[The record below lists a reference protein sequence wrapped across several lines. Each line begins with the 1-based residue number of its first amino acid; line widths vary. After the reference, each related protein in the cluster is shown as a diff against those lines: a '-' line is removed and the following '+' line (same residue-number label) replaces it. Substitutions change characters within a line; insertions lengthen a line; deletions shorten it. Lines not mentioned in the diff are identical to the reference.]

1 MEKQKHEKKMPV
13 RIIPIGGVEEI
24 GRNMTVVEYGDEIV
38 VIDAGIQFPE
48 EETPGIDFIIPNTEY
63 LEKNK
68 SKIKALVIS
77 HGHMDH
83 VGAVPYLIDKLGFP
97 VIYTTRFSKAIIQK
111 RQDEFRHLP
120 TLKIEEVVSNSII
133 NLGKLKIKFFD
144 ITHAIPDAIGVIID
158 TPYGNIIYPGDFRI
172 ELDENSNPVN
182 IDHYEKLGK
191 ENNLVLFL
199 ESTNAE
205 EPGFSIPE
213 KVVYQ
218 NLEKMVVEAK
228 NRIILGMFSSHIERV
243 IEIVK
248 VAERCDKKVVIDG
261 YSLKASFEIVKAL
274 GYFNP
279 KKDVIVPIE
288 KIDNYHPSK
297 MIAICTG
304 SQGEQNAS
312 LMRIANK
319 RHKHIKIT
327 KDDTVI
333 LSSSVIPGNEKSIQ
347 SLKDNLS
354 RQGAKIVHYGIAS
367 VHASGH
373 ACQEDL
379 KLMVKMIKP
388 KYLIPVH
395 GNHFMLKTNADVAES
410 VGMPKEN
417 IVVPFNNGVII
428 EADDEKIKMLKESVP
443 ANYVMVDG
451 LGVGD
456 VKEVVLRDRQM
467 LSQDGIFV
475 MITVIDS
482 QTGKVKNS
490 PDIISRG
497 FIYLKESQD
506 LLKQTRMLIRK
517 TVEEATGKM
526 HPINVDFVKENLRE
540 KIGKFLFQK
549 THRRPMVLPVIIE
562 V

>member
-1 MEKQKHEKKMPV
+1 MEKQTEKKKLPV

-24 GRNMTVVEYGDEIV
+24 GRNMTVVEYGDEII

-48 EETPGIDFIIPNTEY
+48 AETPGIDFIIPNTEY

-83 VGAVPYLIDKLGFP
+83 VGAIPYLIDKLGFP

-111 RQDEFRHLP
+111 RQDEFRHTP
-120 TLKIEEVVSNSII
+120 TLKIEEVTSDSVI

-144 ITHAIPDAIGVIID
+144 ITHAIPDAIGVIIE
-158 TPYGNIIYPGDFRI
+158 TPYGNVIYPGDFRI

-182 IDHYEKLGK
+182 TEHYQKLGK

-218 NLEKMVVEAK
+218 NLEKIVVEAK
-228 NRIILGMFSSHIERV
+228 NRIIIGMFSSHIERV

-312 LMRIANK
+312 LMRIASK
-319 RHKHIKIT
+319 KHKHLKIT

-354 RQGAKIVHYGIAS
+354 RQGARIIHYGVSS

-388 KYLIPVH
+388 KYLIPIH

-410 VGMPKEN
+410 VGMVKEN

-456 VKEVVLRDRQM
+456 VKEVV
-467 LSQDGIFV
+467 
-475 MITVIDS
+475 
-482 QTGKVKNS
+482 
-490 PDIISRG
+490 
-497 FIYLKESQD
+497 
-506 LLKQTRMLIRK
+506 
-517 TVEEATGKM
+517 
-526 HPINVDFVKENLRE
+526 
-540 KIGKFLFQK
+540 
-549 THRRPMVLPVIIE
+549 
-562 V
+562 

>member
-1 MEKQKHEKKMPV
+1 M
-13 RIIPIGGVEEI
+13 
-24 GRNMTVVEYGDEIV
+24 
-38 VIDAGIQFPE
+38 
-48 EETPGIDFIIPNTEY
+48 
-63 LEKNK
+63 
-68 SKIKALVIS
+68 
-77 HGHMDH
+77 
-83 VGAVPYLIDKLGFP
+83 
-97 VIYTTRFSKAIIQK
+97 
-111 RQDEFRHLP
+111 P
-120 TLKIEEVVSNSII
+120 TLKIEEVTSDSIVS
-133 NLGKLKIKFFD
+133 LGKLKIKFFD
-144 ITHAIPDAIGVIID
+144 ITHAIPDAIGVIIE
-158 TPYGNIIYPGDFRI
+158 TPYGNVIYPGDFRI
-172 ELDENSNPVN
+172 ELDGNSKPVN
-182 IDHYEKLGK
+182 IGHYEKLGK

-228 NRIILGMFSSHIERV
+228 NRIIIGMFSSHIERV

-248 VAERCDKKVVIDG
+248 VAEKHDKKVAIDG
-261 YSLKASFEIVKAL
+261 YSLKASFEIIKAL

-279 KKDVIVPIE
+279 KKDVIIPVE
-288 KIDNYHPSK
+288 KIDSYLPSK
-297 MIAICTG
+297 VIAICTG
-304 SQGEQNAS
+304 SQGEENAS

-354 RQGAKIVHYGIAS
+354 RQGARIIHYGVAS

-379 KLMVKMIKP
+379 KLMIKMIKP
-388 KYLIPVH
+388 KYLIPIH
-395 GNHFMLKTNADVAES
+395 GYHFMLRTNADVAES
-410 VGMPKEN
+410 VGMAKEN

-428 EADDEKIKMLKESVP
+428 EADDKKIRMLKESVP
-443 ANYVMVDG
+443 SNYVMVDG

-456 VKEVVLRDRQM
+456 VKEIVLRDRQM

-482 QTGKVKNS
+482 QNGKVKNS

-506 LLKQTRMLIRK
+506 LLKQTRFLIRK
-517 TVEEATGKM
+517 VVEEATGKM
-526 HPINVDFVKENLRE
+526 HPINVDYVKESLKERV
-540 KIGKFLFQK
+540 GKFLFQK

>member
-1 MEKQKHEKKMPV
+1 MERQKKEVKPPV

-24 GRNMTVVEYGDEIV
+24 GRNMTIVEYGNEIV

-97 VIYTTRFSKAIIQK
+97 IIYTTKFAKAIIQK
-111 RQDEFRHLP
+111 RQDEFRHMP
-120 TLKIEEVVSNSII
+120 TLKIEEITSVSVI
-133 NLGKLKIKFFD
+133 NLGRLKIKFFD
-144 ITHAIPDAIGVIID
+144 ITHTIPDAIGVIID
-158 TPYGNIIYPGDFRI
+158 TPYGNVIYPGDFRI

-182 IDHYEKLGK
+182 IGHYQKLGK
-191 ENNLVLFL
+191 EKNLVLFL

-205 EPGFSIPE
+205 EPGFSTPE
-213 KVVYQ
+213 KVIYQ
-218 NLEKMVVEAK
+218 NLEKIVTEAK
-228 NRIILGMFSSHIERV
+228 NRIIIGMFSSHIERV

-248 VAERCDKKVVIDG
+248 VAEKHDKKVIIDG
-261 YSLKASFEIVKAL
+261 YSLKTSFEIIKVL

-279 KKDVIVPIE
+279 KKDVIVPVE

-297 MIAICTG
+297 IIAICTG

-319 RHKHIKIT
+319 RHKYIRIT

-333 LSSSVIPGNEKSIQ
+333 LSSSIIPGNEKSIQ

-354 RQGAKIVHYGIAS
+354 RQGARIIHYGVAS

-379 KLMVKMIKP
+379 KLMIKMLKP

-395 GNHFMLKTNADVAES
+395 GYHFMLRTNADVAES
-410 VGMPKEN
+410 VGLPKEN

-456 VKEVVLRDRQM
+456 IKEVVLRDRQM

-497 FIYLKESQD
+497 FVYLKESQE
-506 LLKQTRMLIRK
+506 LLKQTRFLIRK
-517 TVEEATGKM
+517 VVEEATGKM
-526 HPINVDFVKENLRE
+526 HPINVDYVKENLKERV
-540 KIGKFLFQK
+540 GKFLFQK

>member
-1 MEKQKHEKKMPV
+1 
-13 RIIPIGGVEEI
+13 
-24 GRNMTVVEYGDEIV
+24 
-38 VIDAGIQFPE
+38 
-48 EETPGIDFIIPNTEY
+48 
-63 LEKNK
+63 
-68 SKIKALVIS
+68 
-77 HGHMDH
+77 

-111 RQDEFRHLP
+111 RQDEFRHMP
-120 TLKIEEVVSNSII
+120 TLKIEEVTSDSVI

-158 TPYGNIIYPGDFRI
+158 TPYGNVIYPGDFRI
-172 ELDENSNPVN
+172 ELDENSKPVN
-182 IDHYEKLGK
+182 IERYQKLGK

-218 NLEKMVVEAK
+218 NLEKMVTEAK
-228 NRIILGMFSSHIERV
+228 NRIIIGMFSSHIERV

-248 VAERCDKKVVIDG
+248 VAEKCDKKVVIDG
-261 YSLKASFEIVKAL
+261 YSLKTSFEIIKAL
-274 GYFNP
+274 GYFHP

-288 KIDNYHPSK
+288 KIDSYHPSK
-297 MIAICTG
+297 VIAICTG

-354 RQGAKIVHYGIAS
+354 RQGAKIVHYGVAS

-379 KLMVKMIKP
+379 KLMVRMIKP
-388 KYLIPVH
+388 KYLIPIH

-410 VGMPKEN
+410 VGMAKEN
-417 IVVPFNNGVII
+417 IVVPFNNGIII
-428 EADDEKIKMLKESVP
+428 ETDDEKIRMLKESVP
-443 ANYVMVDG
+443 SNYVMVDG

-456 VKEVVLRDRQM
+456 IKEVVLRDRKM

-506 LLKQTRMLIRK
+506 LLKQTRFLIRK
-517 TVEEATGKM
+517 VVEEATGKM
-526 HPINVDFVKENLRE
+526 HPINVDYVKENLRE
-540 KIGKFLFQK
+540 RVGKFLFQK

>member
-1 MEKQKHEKKMPV
+1 MEKQTKERKMPV

-24 GRNMTVVEYGDEIV
+24 GRNMTVVEYGNEII

-68 SKIKALVIS
+68 SRIKALIIS

-111 RQDEFRHLP
+111 RQDEFRHMP
-120 TLKIEEVVSNSII
+120 TLKIEEVTSDSVI

-158 TPYGNIIYPGDFRI
+158 TPYGNVIYPGDFRI
-172 ELDENSNPVN
+172 ELDENSKPVN
-182 IDHYEKLGK
+182 IEHYQKLGK

-218 NLEKMVVEAK
+218 NLEKMVTEAK
-228 NRIILGMFSSHIERV
+228 NRIIIGMFSSHIERV

-248 VAERCDKKVVIDG
+248 VAEKCDKKVVIDG
-261 YSLKASFEIVKAL
+261 YSLKTSFEIIKAL
-274 GYFNP
+274 GYFHP

-288 KIDNYHPSK
+288 KIDSYHPSK
-297 MIAICTG
+297 VIAICTG

-354 RQGAKIVHYGIAS
+354 RQGAKIVHYGVAS

-379 KLMVKMIKP
+379 KLMVRMIKP
-388 KYLIPVH
+388 KYLIPIH

-410 VGMPKEN
+410 VGLAKEN
-417 IVVPFNNGVII
+417 IVVPFNNGIII
-428 EADDEKIKMLKESVP
+428 EADDEKIRMLKESVP
-443 ANYVMVDG
+443 SNYVMVDG

-456 VKEVVLRDRQM
+456 IKEVVLRDRQM

-506 LLKQTRMLIRK
+506 LLKQTRFLIRK
-517 TVEEATGKM
+517 VVEEATGKM
-526 HPINVDFVKENLRE
+526 HPINVDYVKENLRE
-540 KIGKFLFQK
+540 RVGKFLFQK

>member
-1 MEKQKHEKKMPV
+1 M
-13 RIIPIGGVEEI
+13 
-24 GRNMTVVEYGDEIV
+24 
-38 VIDAGIQFPE
+38 
-48 EETPGIDFIIPNTEY
+48 
-63 LEKNK
+63 
-68 SKIKALVIS
+68 
-77 HGHMDH
+77 
-83 VGAVPYLIDKLGFP
+83 
-97 VIYTTRFSKAIIQK
+97 
-111 RQDEFRHLP
+111 
-120 TLKIEEVVSNSII
+120 KIEEVTSDSVI

-144 ITHAIPDAIGVIID
+144 ITHAIPDAIGVIIE
-158 TPYGNIIYPGDFRI
+158 TPYGNVIYPGDFRI

-182 IDHYEKLGK
+182 TEHYQKLGK

-228 NRIILGMFSSHIERV
+228 NRIIIGMFSSHIERV

-279 KKDVIVPIE
+279 KKMLSSQLK

-312 LMRIANK
+312 LMRIASK
-319 RHKHIKIT
+319 KHKHLKIT

-354 RQGAKIVHYGIAS
+354 RQGARIIHYGVSS

-388 KYLIPVH
+388 KYLIPIH

-410 VGMPKEN
+410 VGMVKEN

-475 MITVIDS
+475 MITVIDT

-517 TVEEATGKM
+517 VVEEAVGKM
-526 HPINVDFVKENLRE
+526 HPINVDYVKENLRE
-540 KIGKFLFQK
+540 KSRQVLIPK